1 MEVDVANRQR
11 LLSAAIGGA
20 LPLLGPLTVN
30 GGRSLSM
37 LPALNSPVLDAGNPS
52 GTQIEDQ
59 RGFPRVANAKVDM
72 GASNANIRKTL
83 SSVTALILPDANFV
97 MQRGAS

>member
-1 MEVDVANRQR
+1 MEVDVSNRQR
-11 LLSAAIGGA
+11 PLSAAIGGA

-30 GGRSLSM
+30 GGRGLSM

-59 RGFPRVANAKVDM
+59 RGFPFANAKVDM

-83 SSVTALILPDANFV
+83 SSATALILPDANFV